1 MAIELDLDLHLG
13 TGHRFAADRA
23 GLSDP
28 RTAEPTVGALRR
40 KLSSSD
46 RFAGLL
52 SETGVV
58 GDGFISGRNLEW
70 ASYFDRRRHD
80 EPARPARSPRGLAG
94 EQGPG
99 PRASSP

>member
-13 TGHRFAADRA
+13 AGHRFAADRA

-28 RTAEPTVGALRR
+28 GTAEPTVGASRR

-58 GDGFISGRNLEW
+58 GNDFISGRTLE
-70 ASYFDRRRHD
+70 
-80 EPARPARSPRGLAG
+80 
-94 EQGPG
+94 
-99 PRASSP
+99 